1 MGRERGLLSPG
12 LVVKSIFHYSWWQQH
27 KSVEKKGWRGCGW
40 SPIRQ
45 ARQEARTQCSCCHF
59 WWAPYLL
66 WLPFVS
72 VPNKSNFVKLSSPL
86 DKHYSL
92 ARVDCW
98 GVLKTPLPTLPSHVS
113 LLQAGTADC
122 KSSSWTEPIL
132 SYQMPNSKPIIVFL
146 CTIFISEGVCVGMEA
161 TPSKEHMSQQIAP
174 APLHLGACQPVY
186 PAPTLALGE
195 CHTHRWVEQAAMG
208 AGQPGF
214 YWYLLLYQN
223 SPGAD
228 TYTEPTPAPGH
239 CTERAA
245 GHRASATFF
254 EVFPE
259 ILFIFHRA
267 VASWVQEL
275 SGMQV
280 HTWNLGL
287 LFSSL
292 LPPLQK

>member
-12 LVVKSIFHYSWWQQH
+12 LVVKSIFHYWWQQH

-45 ARQEARTQCSCCHF
+45 ARQEARTQCGCCHF

-72 VPNKSNFVKLSSPL
+72 VPNKSDFVKLSSPL

-113 LLQAGTADC
+113 LLQAGTANC

-132 SYQMPNSKPIIVFL
+132 SYQMSNSKPIIVFL
-146 CTIFISEGVCVGMEA
+146 CTIFISEGVCLGMEA

-174 APLHLGACQPVY
+174 APLHLGAPH
-186 PAPTLALGE
+186 PGPWGMP
-195 CHTHRWVEQAAMG
+195 HTSMSRTGCNGSWAA
-208 AGQPGF
+208 
-214 YWYLLLYQN
+214 WLLLIPATLPKLTRCGYLHWAHT
-223 SPGAD
+223 SP
-228 TYTEPTPAPGH
+228 
-239 CTERAA
+239 R
-245 GHRASATFF
+245 
-254 EVFPE
+254 
-259 ILFIFHRA
+259 
-267 VASWVQEL
+267 
-275 SGMQV
+275 
-280 HTWNLGL
+280 
-287 LFSSL
+287 
-292 LPPLQK
+292 PLHWKSRWA